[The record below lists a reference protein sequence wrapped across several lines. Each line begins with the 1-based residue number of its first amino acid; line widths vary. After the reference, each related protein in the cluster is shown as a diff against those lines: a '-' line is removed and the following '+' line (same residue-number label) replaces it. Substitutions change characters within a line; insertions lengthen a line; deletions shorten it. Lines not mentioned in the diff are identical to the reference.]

1 MKRLAAAPEPS
12 TMPPTGKDD
21 RAMEPEASDRDLDC
35 ARRVLAIE
43 AEAIHAL
50 ERRLGRPFLDVID
63 ALAACPGKVVLSGTG
78 KSGDI
83 ARKIA
88 GTLASTGTPAVF
100 LDPVE
105 AMHGGL
111 GIIAPG
117 DEAVTISNS
126 GESSEGINFLFAA
139 KRLGVRVITLTG
151 DLEST
156 MAANSDLVLDTSVA
170 REACPLGLAP
180 TASTTATLALG
191 DAIAAVLMTR
201 KGFKEDGYARL
212 HPGGTLGRRLKQKV
226 ADVMRTGEQIPAV
239 PIDAPLTEAV
249 RAMTDVGNHGFTL
262 VLAEDGALAGII
274 TDGDVRRQVL
284 RAADLVDPQGIPCRR
299 VMTPRPRTIEPD
311 APLSDALQR
320 MEVKGI
326 TSLVIVDTNSR
337 PIGVVTLHDVLGRGK
352 VLLMTNEETV
362 PRSD

>member
-1 MKRLAAAPEPS
+1 VDTEQ
-12 TMPPTGKDD
+12 G
-21 RAMEPEASDRDLDC
+21 ERDLAC
-35 ARRVLAIE
+35 ARRVLSIE
-43 AEAIHAL
+43 AEAIGAL
-50 ERRLGRPFLDVID
+50 RDRLGRAFLDVIE
-63 ALAACPGKVVLSGTG
+63 ALAAGTGKVLLSGTG

-88 GTLASTGTPAVF
+88 ATLASTGTPAVF

-111 GIIAPG
+111 GVIAPG
-117 DEAVTISNS
+117 DAVVTISNS

-139 KRLGVRVITLTG
+139 KRLGVTTIALTG

-156 MAANSDLVLDTSVA
+156 MAVNSDLTLDTSVT

-191 DAIAAVLMTR
+191 DALAAVLMTR

-226 ADVMRTGEQIPAV
+226 ADVMRTGEEV
-239 PIDAPLTEAV
+239 PVVGAGAPLAEAV
-249 RAMTDVGNHGFTL
+249 RVMSDVGNLGFAL
-262 VLAEDGALAGII
+262 VTADDGTLAGII

-284 RAADLVDPQGIPCRR
+284 HAADALDAKAVTCRQ
-299 VMTPRPRTIEPD
+299 VMTPNPRAVEPD
-311 APLSDALQR
+311 TILSDALQR

-326 TSLVIVDTNSR
+326 TSLVIVDTDSR
-337 PIGVVTLHDVLGRGK
+337 PIGVVTLHDILGRGR
-352 VLLMTNEETV
+352 VLLMTDEASPSSPET
-362 PRSD
+362 